1 MRILPAE
8 LSRAMR
14 WFGAGLAGLLVLAA
28 AGGLAFS
35 LNALGKP
42 PAGDAIPAAAPGIA
56 SPQPRRIV
64 SLNVCTD
71 QMLMQLVEH
80 DRIRAISY
88 LAADPRYSAMVEQAR
103 GLPMT
108 EGLAEDVIA
117 MRPDLVLAGT
127 FSARETVALLRR
139 MGYNVVEFEP
149 EGDFPS
155 IIANLRKMAEAVGEP
170 ERGEAM
176 VRQIEQALAAVPQH
190 PAGRPVYADYNANG
204 FTSGDGALVAAVA
217 NAAGFETLG
226 QRLGLG
232 GTRQVSLEQMLVS
245 RPDVIDLAPEFP
257 APALATELFRHPVLQ
272 KIVREQRTIAIP
284 ARYTTCGNVLTLRAL
299 EAFVAARQE
308 FD

>member
-1 MRILPAE
+1 M
-8 LSRAMR
+8 
-14 WFGAGLAGLLVLAA
+14 FVLAT
-28 AGGLAFS
+28 AGGLAYDR
-35 LNALGKP
+35 NALAKSS
-42 PAGDAIPAAAPGIA
+42 AGDGIPAAEPAIP
-56 SPQPRRIV
+56 SLTPRRIV

-71 QMLMQLVEH
+71 QMLMQMVER

-88 LAADPRYSAMVEQAR
+88 LATNPRYSAMVEQAR
-103 GLPMT
+103 SLPMT
-108 EGLAEDVIA
+108 EGLAEEVIA

-127 FSARETVALLRR
+127 FSARETVALLQRL
-139 MGYNVVEFEP
+139 GYNVVEFEP

-155 IIANLRKMAEAVGEP
+155 IIANLRKMAQAVGEP

-176 VRQIEQALAAVPQH
+176 VRQIEQALAAVPQYGDY
-190 PAGRPVYADYNANG
+190 PAGQPVYANYDANG

-245 RPDVIDLAPEFP
+245 RPDVIDLASDYP
-257 APALATELFRHPVLQ
+257 APALATEMFRHPVLQ
-272 KIVREQRTIAIP
+272 KLVREQRTIAIP
-284 ARYTTCGNVLTLRAL
+284 ARYTGCGNMLTLRAL